1 MSVIIVLIGG
11 LLLFANPD
19 LRQDTYRAELGV
31 SSLSGSISSG
41 SESIKGGTLG
51 LDYVFQWPERPVQF
65 AFGAEAGSVQL
76 LPKGMNSID
85 AGTAKL
91 GWELHGEAMH
101 YFVFRNQLV
110 HAFVRPAWR
119 VYQPELEAG
128 GTTEIFNAGG
138 LSQTGGIGIQF

>member
-1 MSVIIVLIGG
+1 M
-11 LLLFANPD
+11 NPI
-19 LRQDTYRAELGV
+19 QK
-31 SSLSGSISSG
+31 SLEFYI
-41 SESIKGGTLG
+41 LG

-110 HAFVRPAWR
+110 HAYVR
-119 VYQPELEAG
+119 LHG
-128 GTTEIFNAGG
+128 GFINLNWKQEVPPKNSMQADFP
-138 LSQTGGIGIQF
+138 

>member
-1 MSVIIVLIGG
+1 MG
-11 LLLFANPD
+11 LQRYESN
-19 LRQDTYRAELGV
+19 TK
-31 SSLSGSISSG
+31 SL
-41 SESIKGGTLG
+41 EFYTLG

-85 AGTAKL
+85 AGRAKL

-110 HAFVRPAWR
+110 HAYVRPAWR

-128 GTTEIFNAGG
+128 GTTEKFNAGG
-138 LSQTGGIGIQF
+138 LSLTGGMGIQF